1 MSNLE
6 PFLYALAAR
15 RRFGM
20 KPGLDTIRAIMAA
33 LGNPQD
39 ALRCIH
45 IAGTNGKGATAAMLD
60 SVLRAAGC
68 RVARYTSPHLVALN
82 ERFFLDGKPAPDDA
96 LEAAA
101 KDVFPVITRLERE
114 QGLEVTFFEA
124 LTAVAFVLFARHR
137 PDVTVLETGLGGRLD
152 ATNIIASPLVSV
164 ITRIGLDH
172 CDWLGST
179 RAAIATEKAGII
191 KPSRPVVCGAM
202 PQDALDAIRA
212 VATRLGSPL
221 VCAAPW
227 TPPPGFALFGSFQKE
242 NASTVKAVI
251 DVLRDTGT
259 KGVPPVGPLGV
270 PGRTS
275 PRPFAI
281 SDSAIAEGLANVV
294 WPGRCQRIAKDG
306 ATFIVDGAHNPD
318 AAAALRHVLENE
330 GVRPVGLVAGFCGDK
345 DIAGHLRTL
354 APLVAR
360 AWAVPI
366 RNDRSLA
373 PEAVAGHMRE
383 AGVAD
388 VSCCAT
394 VPSALSAAAAW
405 SRETGNS
412 IVVCGSLFLAG
423 EALVALDAYPWPTTV
438 PSVNELLSPAAL
450 PRATVIP
457 GRVTRPA

>member
-1 MSNLE
+1 MSNVE
-6 PFLYALAAR
+6 PFLSALAAR

-39 ALRCIH
+39 ALHCIH

-60 SVLRAAGC
+60 SVLRAAGY

-82 ERFFLDGKPAPDDA
+82 ERFFMDGKPASDDA

-101 KDVFPVITRLERE
+101 EEVFPVITRLERE

-124 LTAVAFVLFARHR
+124 LTAVAFVLFARHC

-152 ATNIIASPLVSV
+152 ATNIISSPLVSV

-172 CDWLGST
+172 CDWLGT
-179 RAAIATEKAGII
+179 THAAIATEKAGII
-191 KPSRPVVCGAM
+191 KPGRPVVCGAM
-202 PQDALDAIRA
+202 PQEALDTIRA
-212 VATRLGSPL
+212 VAARQGSPL

-227 TPPPGFALFGSFQKE
+227 TPPPGFALFGTFQKE
-242 NASTVKAVI
+242 NAATVKAVL
-251 DVLRDTGT
+251 DVLQGNA
-259 KGVPPVGPLGV
+259 PPRRRLPMDG
-270 PGRTS
+270 GRAFA
-275 PRPFAI
+275 RQFAI
-281 SDSAIAEGLANVV
+281 PDSAIAEGLANVV

-306 ATFIVDGAHNPD
+306 ADFLVDGAHNPD
-318 AAAALRHVLENE
+318 AAVALRHVLENE
-330 GVRPVGLVAGFCGDK
+330 GVRHVGLVAGFCGDK

-373 PEAVAGHMRE
+373 PEAVAMHMRD
-383 AGVAD
+383 AGIGEVAP
-388 VSCCAT
+388 CAT
-394 VPSALSAAAAW
+394 VPAALASAAAW
-405 SRETGNS
+405 SRETGSS

-423 EALVALDAYPWPTTV
+423 EALVALDAYPWPATAH
-438 PSVNELLSPAAL
+438 SVNELLSPA
-450 PRATVIP
+450 PRL
-457 GRVTRPA
+457 